1 MSLAEAPPIA
11 FPRELDGVMDQ
22 LRQARIDWR
31 AAHDRHVEHGPR
43 FPSRRALERVLREL
57 GAALFPLRLGP
68 PELTAHNENAFVA
81 ATLESVLSQLSAQ
94 IGIEL
99 RARFPGIGPI
109 EEGREADRII
119 GAFAAQLP
127 PIRRALDADLQAAY
141 AGDPSARS
149 VDEVLFAYPSY
160 SAVIHHRLAHAL
172 HRLGAPLV
180 ARSIAEIAHG
190 QTGVDIHPGA
200 KIGESFFID
209 HGTGVVIGETAEIGD
224 RVRLYQ
230 GVTLGGEPGEATET
244 RVSDRRPRRHPRLD
258 DDVVVHA
265 GTVIVGPVTI
275 GARARLDGNLW
286 IRRDIPADSHVEALL
301 VRVVAPE
308 PTGND
313 CGRSSR
319 SNW

>member
-1 MSLAEAPPIA
+1 MSLAEAAPIA
-11 FPRELDGVMDQ
+11 FPRELDGVIDQ
-22 LRQARIDWR
+22 LRKARNDWR
-31 AAHDRHVEHGPR
+31 AAHDRHIEHGLR

-68 PELTAHNENAFVA
+68 PELTPQNENAFVA

-99 RARFPGIGPI
+99 RATFPGIESI

-119 GAFAAQLP
+119 GAFAALLP
-127 PIRRALDADLQAAY
+127 AIRRALDADLEAAY

-180 ARSIAEIAHG
+180 ARSIAEIAHA

-200 KIGESFFID
+200 TIGARFFID

-230 GVTLGGEPGEATET
+230 GVTLGGELQALPAPTWG
-244 RVSDRRPRRHPRLD
+244 VPPRRHPRLE

-265 GTVIVGPVTI
+265 GTAIVGPVTI
-275 GARARLDGNLW
+275 GARSRLEGNLW
-286 IRRDIPADSHVEALL
+286 IRRDIPADSIVEALL
-301 VRVVAPE
+301 VRVTSTESA
-308 PTGND
+308 
-313 CGRSSR
+313 RR
-319 SNW
+319 